1 MWFRPINMLCFYAF
15 LGHLKTWKVLK
26 IELIFLTIPNKIIVT
41 CERNGVQMAG
51 GDWESNSKRSTAL
64 HTGSIVSI
72 SSSCEHHQHQHHG
85 DDELHSK
92 GLASID
98 TRSWVGHSKPTFR
111 VTISSDT
118 ARSDSSQNT
127 CSNNASNTLGYNVQ
141 EPLDNANLKYDQLWL
156 SWPCYICSLS
166 SPTIDHT

>member
-1 MWFRPINMLCFYAF
+1 M
-15 LGHLKTWKVLK
+15 
-26 IELIFLTIPNKIIVT
+26 FLTLPNKIIVT
-41 CERNGVQMAG
+41 CERDGVQVASCDG
-51 GDWESNSKRSTAL
+51 ESNSKRSTAL

-98 TRSWVGHSKPTFR
+98 TSSWVGHSEPTYR
-111 VTISSDT
+111 AISSPFLISNS

-127 CSNNASNTLGYNVQ
+127 SSNNASNTLGYNVQ
-141 EPLDNANLKYDQLWL
+141 EPLDNANLKYDQF
-156 SWPCYICSLS
+156 
-166 SPTIDHT
+166 